1 MRPVFLL
8 VILFTLVI
16 FATCRKKDSLPPPAT
31 PTVPG
36 CTSLIAPAN
45 GAFVTGTTVVLSW
58 NALGTASSYDVYFGN
73 TPNPTTL
80 VGNAVAGTTH
90 SVTIPATPNTTYYW
104 YVVPRNATGPATGC
118 TSVIRS
124 FTFIVISAP
133 VSLGYHVVGYFPYY
147 RALTDVPDI
156 KFRMTNVVVYAFYQ
170 VNAAGSLV
178 APGSSTATLAA
189 VAAKAKTN
197 NAKILVGINDGS
209 GDGKTN
215 FKNMASSALGRTNFV
230 KDVMNVVRT
239 NQLDGVD
246 VDWEFPS
253 TTDGT
258 DVTFTS
264 LMQELSDSLHR
275 DGRYYLSCAITA
287 GKYAGSIRDAIRNEL
302 FPVVDFFNIMAYDDF
317 STTVP
322 YRQHSDYALASL
334 CLNYWITTRGMPA
347 AKAVLGIPAYG
358 RPSGISQ
365 SNTVLSY
372 RTILSQGGN
381 SQLDSAIVS
390 AGTFTNYTIYYNG
403 QYTVKRKAKLAK
415 DIAAGVMFWEKW
427 QDTPDATS
435 LLKAACDTVG
445 RSY

>member
-1 MRPVFLL
+1 MRPVALL
-8 VILFTLVI
+8 LMAFVLVV
-16 FATCRKKDSLPPPAT
+16 FATCRKKDSLPPPST

-36 CTSLIAPAN
+36 CTSLLAPAN
-45 GAFVTGTTVVLSW
+45 GAFVTSTTVVLSW
-58 NALGTASSYDVYFGN
+58 NALGTASSYDVYFGT
-73 TPNPTTL
+73 TPSPTAL
-80 VGNAVAGTTH
+80 VGNAVSGTTH

-104 YVVPRNATGPATGC
+104 YVVPRNTTGPATGC
-118 TSVIRS
+118 SSVTRS

-147 RALTDVPDI
+147 RALADVPDI
-156 KFRMTNVVVYAFYQ
+156 KFKMTNVVVYAFYQ

-178 APGSSTATLAA
+178 APGSSTAPLAA
-189 VAAKAKTN
+189 VATKAKTN
-197 NAKILVGINDGS
+197 NAKILLGINDGS

-215 FKNMASSALGRTNFV
+215 FKNMAASALGRTNFI

-302 FPVVDFFNIMAYDDF
+302 FPIVDFFNIMAYDDF

-322 YRQHSDYALASL
+322 YRQHSDYTLASL
-334 CLNYWITTRGMPA
+334 CLNYWISTRGMPA
-347 AKAVLGIPAYG
+347 SKAVLGIPAYG